1 MKRLLSFLLICALAV
16 SLCACVTS
24 PTAVKVNGSSIDA
37 SEVAFYLH
45 ANRDAGRLADVKA
58 AALEQITTAELVR
71 QKCKS
76 MNLILSKTQ
85 KQTLKQEK
93 KDLVESLGGTA
104 AYLDYLNSSYLTD
117 RSYDKFQENALYYQ
131 MLYGAILEKNQD
143 LFTSEYLRQY
153 FAANYIAVQ
162 YIAISRLDND
172 GNPLDEDTDS
182 AQRAKAEQALSAMMA
197 DNANYSAIIE
207 EYNEDPE
214 MIGLTEPLVMAR
226 SVVQDDYKFLLPAFE
241 LNAGDFDGIYTTDEG
256 YYILIRYAVS
266 ANYYSEH
273 QEEIYENALD
283 AAFMEQMNAWKKSS
297 SISTT
302 KVFDEM
308 TLENLSDYLK

>member
-1 MKRLLSFLLICALAV
+1 MKRLLSFLLICTLAV

-76 MNLILSKTQ
+76 MNLTLSKTQ

-143 LFTSEYLRQY
+143 RFTSEYLRQY

-172 GNPLDEDTDS
+172 GNPLDEDTDN

-214 MIGLTEPLVMAR
+214 MIGLTEPLVMPR

>member
-76 MNLILSKTQ
+76 MNLTLSKTQ

-143 LFTSEYLRQY
+143 RFTSEYLRQY

-302 KVFDEM
+302 KVFGEM

>member
-76 MNLILSKTQ
+76 MNLTLSKTQ

>member
-143 LFTSEYLRQY
+143 RFTSEYLRQY

-214 MIGLTEPLVMAR
+214 MIGLTEPLVMPR

-302 KVFDEM
+302 KVFGEM

>member
-76 MNLILSKTQ
+76 MNLTLSKTQ

-143 LFTSEYLRQY
+143 RFTSEYLRQY

-172 GNPLDEDTDS
+172 GNPLDEDTDN

-214 MIGLTEPLVMAR
+214 MIGLTEPLVMPR

-302 KVFDEM
+302 KVFGEM

>member
-1 MKRLLSFLLICALAV
+1 MKRLLSFLLICALAI

-76 MNLILSKTQ
+76 MNLTLSKTQ

-143 LFTSEYLRQY
+143 CFTSEYLRQY

-172 GNPLDEDTDS
+172 GNPLDEDTDN

-214 MIGLTEPLVMAR
+214 MIGLTEPLVMPR

-302 KVFDEM
+302 KVFGEM